1 MVLASGVICLG
12 GVSAFSSGRRAASS
26 SARPGPPHR
35 SRRSRRCK
43 FPCRSR
49 RRHPAIAASPPDR
62 ARCAEPKHLA
72 GPGARCA
79 APPCRSP
86 PSDSPPSGFPATH
99 ACMRKK
105 RRKDSG
111 VSAGPSLCLI
121 VRRYSRTIS
130 AWLARWPSVRTNQ
143 SPSRCTGTLSP
154 RTRSCALYEKLLR
167 EDGGL
172 ERADFVLLIQ
182 EAGVPVRAGEV
193 DQVQWKRSAWQ

>member
-72 GPGARCA
+72 GQALVAPHLHAAHLPRISFPLRIPRDACVYAQKKAEGLRRFCRALPVLDRAALFEDDQRMAREVA
-79 APPCRSP
+79 EREDEPVPLALHR
-86 PSDSPPSGFPATH
+86 DALPANAQLRALRETP
-99 ACMRKK
+99 A
-105 RRKDSG
+105 RRW
-111 VSAGPSLCLI
+111 
-121 VRRYSRTIS
+121 RSRTGR
-130 AWLARWPSVRTNQ
+130 LRT
-143 SPSRCTGTLSP
+143 PYPGSRGSGS
-154 RTRSCALYEKLLR
+154 RRR
-167 EDGGL
+167 G
-172 ERADFVLLIQ
+172 
-182 EAGVPVRAGEV
+182 
-193 DQVQWKRSAWQ
+193 